1 MYVSQERVV
10 KEISSHNE
18 NCCIQDAI
26 YYIKNVIKTRIINLL
41 YISSLLTKESYIV
54 SITSYI

>member
-18 NCCIQDAI
+18 DCCIQDDI
-26 YYIKNVIKTRIINLL
+26 YYIKNMIKTRIINMLNV
-41 YISSLLTKESYIV
+41 SSFFMKQSYIV
-54 SITSYI
+54 